1 MLRLTDHR
9 DPLGHPECVT
19 RSISLPIHA
28 ALELA
33 LGLALLA
40 GSFVLGLEP
49 AGLVAAFSLGVLLVG
64 LALAGPDSL
73 PLSTHQAFDLAMVAA
88 LGGGGVGLGLAGDPA
103 AGLLLA
109 TVGALQLVLLSL
121 TRWARP

>member
-1 MLRLTDHR
+1 M
-9 DPLGHPECVT
+9 T
-19 RSISLPIHA
+19 RAISLPIHA
-28 ALELA
+28 AVELA

-73 PLSTHQAFDLAMVAA
+73 PISSHQAFDLAMVAA

>member
-1 MLRLTDHR
+1 MLRLTDIR
-9 DPLGHPECVT
+9 DPVVNPGSVT
-19 RSISLPIHA
+19 RTVSLPIHA

-40 GSFVLGLEP
+40 WSFVLGLEP
-49 AGLVAAFSLGVLLVG
+49 AGLVAAFSLGVLLIG

>member
-1 MLRLTDHR
+1 MPRLTVIEAVTA
-9 DPLGHPECVT
+9 HPMDVT

-40 GSFVLGLEP
+40 GSFALGLQP
-49 AGLVAAFSLGVLLVG
+49 AGLVAAFSLGVLLTG

-73 PLSTHQAFDLAMVAA
+73 PLSTHQVFDLALIAA
-88 LGGGGVGLGLAGDPA
+88 LAGGGVGLGLAGDPA
-103 AGLLLA
+103 AGPLLA
-109 TVGALQLVLLSL
+109 GVGTLQLALLTV
-121 TRWARP
+121 TRWVRP

>member
-1 MLRLTDHR
+1 MD
-9 DPLGHPECVT
+9 VT

-40 GSFVLGLEP
+40 GPFVFGLDP
-49 AGLVAAFSLGVLLVG
+49 AGLVAACSLGVLLVG
-64 LALAGPDSL
+64 LALAGVGGPTSL
-73 PLSTHQAFDLAMVAA
+73 PVSTHQAFDLALVAA
-88 LGGGGVGLGLAGDPA
+88 LAGGGVGLGLSGDPA

-109 TVGALQLVLLSL
+109 GVGGLQLTLLTL